1 MADGTGASRAG
12 GGRTRVPQQCNTQQE
27 QSNNLDQTEE
37 DGGADHGAIFSFDKM
52 SRDKVNWTERNTYT
66 FCELWV
72 EQIDE
77 GQCFKCQMKKSGFIA
92 LAQKF
97 YLQTGLKHD
106 SGQFKNRKDQLKAFF
121 QFWCE
126 IQKRTGLGRHPDG
139 SVAASHA
146 WWKKKLEGKPAEF
159 RKVEFGNP
167 EYLDLMKIM
176 FKDVMVDGSTSYVP
190 GQEEPAEEEEVEDED
205 EEEDKEEEETTPKTT
220 GSRKRNNSSTA
231 TSPSRK
237 IKSPM
242 VRVLR
247 ELVNKW
253 TSQDQET
260 QKALIEA
267 QKDIAAK
274 KIQAQKEFEKK
285 IEARKEQ
292 HIMQNTMMVESVK
305 TCQQLA
311 LACGVAPGSVEF
323 FACREIFKDSYE
335 RTWFCEIP
343 TAEAR
348 LQFIQRYCQQNK
360 FYN

>member
-1 MADGTGASRAG
+1 MRRRGAGKEKAVADGTGASRPG
-12 GGRTRVPQQCNTQQE
+12 GERTRVPQQGNTQQE

-37 DGGADHGAIFSFDKM
+37 DGGADHGAIFSFDK
-52 SRDKVNWTERNTYT
+52 
-66 FCELWV
+66 
-72 EQIDE
+72 
-77 GQCFKCQMKKSGFIA
+77 
-92 LAQKF
+92 
-97 YLQTGLKHD
+97 
-106 SGQFKNRKDQLKAFF
+106 
-121 QFWCE
+121 FWCE
-126 IQKRTGLGRHPDG
+126 IQKYTGLGRHSDG

-159 RKVEFGNP
+159 RKLEFGNP

-176 FKDVMVDGSTSYVP
+176 FKDVVVDGSTSYVP

-205 EEEDKEEEETTPKTT
+205 KEEEETTPKTT
-220 GSRKRNNSSTA
+220 GSRKRNSSSTA

-237 IKSPM
+237 TKSPM

-260 QKALIEA
+260 QKVLIEA

-274 KIQAQKEFEKK
+274 KIQAQKELVEKK

-292 HIMQNTMMVESVK
+292 HIMQNTMMIESVK

-348 LQFIQRYCQQNK
+348 LQFIQRYCQ
-360 FYN
+360 